1 MTEGEASATRT
12 RTTADDV
19 LRTLLREAD
28 AGDLSQPSAARVRAL
43 ELLGRDVGLFA
54 DRVEI
59 TIGRA
64 GE

>member
-1 MTEGEASATRT
+1 MRRALDTGAIREAGAMTEGEASAT
-12 RTTADDV
+12 
-19 LRTLLREAD
+19 
-28 AGDLSQPSAARVRAL
+28 RVRAL